1 MNGTRVLEQRRTLI
15 VLSTRLQRASLALR
29 IARIEAHP
37 AHALAGSAAFLLRSA
52 WARRALF
59 AMLGFALRTAGARS
73 RRR

>member
-1 MNGTRVLEQRRTLI
+1 LSDLRVLEQRRTLI
-15 VLSTRLQRASLALR
+15 VLSTRLQRASFALR

-37 AHALAGSAAFLLRSA
+37 ARALAGSMALLLRSA

-59 AMLGFALRTAGARS
+59 AMLGLALRTVGARS